1 MFVVQ
6 HPAHYRF
13 EYEVNDDYSYVDMGQ
28 TEEREGDLTTGNYH
42 VVLPDGRKQ
51 NVDYYVDGYSGFV
64 ADVQYEGEPH
74 HDFDHSNYEH
84 GSGGYKHRP
93 AAAVYNSRHGDGYN
107 KKPAITHY
115 KPRYY

>member
-1 MFVVQ
+1 M
-6 HPAHYRF
+6 
-13 EYEVNDDYSYVDMGQ
+13 EDDYSSVEMGK

-51 NVDYYVDGYSGFV
+51 NVDYYVDGYSGYV

-74 HDFDHSNYEH
+74 DTYDYDHHSR
-84 GSGGYKHRP
+84 GSGYKHVP
-93 AAAVYNSRHGDGYN
+93 AIYKSRHGAGY
-107 KKPAITHY
+107 KKQPAVTNY